1 MKLERILLV
10 DDDPDIR
17 MLAKMELELVGGF
30 TVRACGSGDE
40 ALANIGPFAPQ
51 LILLDVM
58 MPGMDGPAVLARLR
72 AAPETSRIPVIFM
85 TAKAG
90 ARDAEALKALGA
102 VDVIAKPFE
111 PMTLPSTLEEIWR
124 RVPAG

>member
-17 MLAKMELELVGGF
+17 VLAKMELEMVGGF
-30 TVRACGSGDE
+30 SVRACGSGDE
-40 ALANIGPFAPQ
+40 ALAAIGAFAAQ

-72 AAPETSRIPVIFM
+72 AAPESSRIPVVFM

-90 ARDAEALKALGA
+90 ARDAEKLKALGA
-102 VDVIAKPFE
+102 LGVIAKPFE
-111 PMTLPSTLEEIWR
+111 PMQLASAVEEIWQR
-124 RVPAG
+124 REAG